1 MLHNNPYGEIIAII
15 QKRDTAF
22 FRHSTDFPGLF
33 FPVRRCIVAN
43 IQLAYNLKRYR
54 EAYGFTQQEL
64 AERISI
70 SRQAYSNYETAKRD
84 PDLDLLT
91 KLCEVYAITLDQL
104 VRTPFSEDEFR
115 ESKAPYHISYRSG
128 TDDILYLTDEE
139 IRFVLEYRGAEWERQ
154 HLVAYVLNHINPQG
168 R

>member
-1 MLHNNPYGEIIAII
+1 M
-15 QKRDTAF
+15 
-22 FRHSTDFPGLF
+22 
-33 FPVRRCIVAN
+33 AN

-54 EAYGFTQQEL
+54 EAYGFTQQAL
-64 AERISI
+64 AERLGI

-91 KLCEVYAITLDQL
+91 RLCDVYDITLDQL
-104 VRTPFSEDEFR
+104 ARTPFSEDEFK
-115 ESKAPYHISYRSG
+115 ESGNPYRVSCRNK

-139 IRFVLEYRGAEWERQ
+139 IRFVLEYRDAEWERQ
-154 HLVAYVLNHINPQG
+154 HLVAYVLNQLHPQG

>member
-1 MLHNNPYGEIIAII
+1 MLHNDPYGEIIAII

-22 FRHSTDFPGLF
+22 FRHSTDFPGIF

>member
-1 MLHNNPYGEIIAII
+1 LLHNNPYGEIIAII

-22 FRHSTDFPGLF
+22 FRHSTDFPGIF

-54 EAYGFTQQEL
+54 EAYGFTQQAL

-91 KLCEVYAITLDQL
+91 KLCEVYSITLDQL

-115 ESKAPYHISYRSG
+115 ESRAPYHISYRSG

>member
-22 FRHSTDFPGLF
+22 FRHSTDFPGIF

-115 ESKAPYHISYRSG
+115 ESKALYHISYRSG